1 MPPKTEGQKQMDE
14 LARREAAYA
23 GPAVVDRGME
33 VGGAV
38 MPRADKLKE
47 AESRMTTDELKQLQR
62 ERTTKYGY
70 PPVK

>member
-1 MPPKTEGQKQMDE
+1 
-14 LARREAAYA
+14 
-23 GPAVVDRGME
+23 ME
-33 VGGAV
+33 VGGTV